1 MLQVGLKK
9 VWSQLDA
16 VAFDAFFE
24 LRLVVLLLFVTFP
37 RLLLKNQVASLLQL
51 LVRLQKQSFYADIA
65 KTQMHPLDSGQAQYR
80 IKFLVNFT

>member
-1 MLQVGLKK
+1 MLQVSLKK

-51 LVRLQKQSFYADIA
+51 LVRLQKQSFHADIA
-65 KTQMHPLDSGQAQYR
+65 KAQMHPLDSGQAQYR
-80 IKFLVNFT
+80 IKFLVNLT

>member
-1 MLQVGLKK
+1 MLQVSLKK

-16 VAFDAFFE
+16 IAFDAFFE

-51 LVRLQKQSFYADIA
+51 LVRLQKQSFHADIA
-65 KTQMHPLDSGQAQYR
+65 KAQMHPLDSG
-80 IKFLVNFT
+80 

>member
-16 VAFDAFFE
+16 VAFDALFE

-37 RLLLKNQVASLLQL
+37 RLLLKNQIASLLQL
-51 LVRLQKQSFYADIA
+51 LVRLQKQSFHADIA
-65 KTQMHPLDSGQAQYR
+65 KAQMHPLDSGQAQYR
-80 IKFLVNFT
+80 IKFLVDLT